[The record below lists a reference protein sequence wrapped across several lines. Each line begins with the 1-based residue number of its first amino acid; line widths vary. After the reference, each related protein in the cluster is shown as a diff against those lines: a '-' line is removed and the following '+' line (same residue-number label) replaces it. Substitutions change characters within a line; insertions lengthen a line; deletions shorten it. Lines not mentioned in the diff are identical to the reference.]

1 MINKRNRSLA
11 ARTRGFNSH
20 YKTGAHMKCAYGE
33 EGEEGGVRADR
44 LAAGGG
50 GGEGEEEEEEGGTSR

>member
-1 MINKRNRSLA
+1 
-11 ARTRGFNSH
+11 
-20 YKTGAHMKCAYGE
+20 MKCAYGE